1 MRFLALSG
9 VLLLVI
15 SVAVPVGRK
24 DPKAAVTY
32 ATVKPIFQRNCV
44 SCHSGPKPAHGL
56 DLSTYAKIMKGDKE
70 GKVVIR
76 GKPKMSRMIKAIKG
90 KGAKA
95 MPPGKPLQPRAART
109 LEDWVHE
116 GCPND

>member
-76 GKPKMSRMIKAIKG
+76 GKPKMSRMIKAIRRM
-90 KGAKA
+90 GATP
-95 MPPGKPLQPRAART
+95 MPPLKALPPRSVQT
-109 LEDWVHE
+109 IEEWVDE